1 MEISQWNKWKSEN
14 EGNIDALIKFA
25 EKYNP
30 EWVNENIV
38 YADDIL
44 SALVPVL
51 EEHDWKTVVDYLKE
65 ISDKPSEKYYGT
77 DDFTGS
83 LIHLSWDE
91 TVSNL
96 EEDLIYNNFFD

>member
-1 MEISQWNKWKSEN
+1 MEISQCNKLKSEN
-14 EGNIDALIKFA
+14 KGNIDALVNFA
-25 EKYNP
+25 EKYDP
-30 EWVNENIV
+30 DWVHENIIF
-38 YADDIL
+38 ADDIL

-91 TVSNL
+91 TLGKL
-96 EEDLIYNNFFD
+96 EDDLIYNNFFE